1 MLHDIQSLRSKPP
14 PIQNRGAVSPT
25 APSFAPRSPPIQNR
39 GAVGPTEPSFAP
51 RDNSGQTSTPNMPST
66 AEEDPGQET
75 RRTACYGY
83 QPKKALLQVLPVI
96 VHGKDGKQTE
106 VLAMLDS
113 GCDCTLIS
121 SWDLCQTKKILRKL
135 LLLE

>member
-1 MLHDIQSLRSKPP
+1 
-14 PIQNRGAVSPT
+14 
-25 APSFAPRSPPIQNR
+25 
-39 GAVGPTEPSFAP
+39 
-51 RDNSGQTSTPNMPST
+51 MPST